1 MIRAVL
7 FDAVGTLIHLREPVA
22 DTYARCAR
30 EHGIE
35 LKTSALPDGFAKAMR
50 AMPPMAFPSLHAGAV
65 IAAEREWWRTV
76 VRATFTAAGAT
87 AREDQFA
94 ACFDHLFNHFAGGD
108 AWRCADG
115 AVELLRRLRQ
125 RGLRTGMVSN
135 FDHRLP
141 GVLDALHLTN
151 LFDIVV
157 LPAAVGAAKPDPR
170 IFHRALEHL
179 GVAANAAV
187 YVGDDAEDDVAGAE
201 HAGLRAIDVRTVRD
215 LRSLE
220 SLAA

>member
-22 DTYARCAR
+22 DTYARFAR

-35 LKTSALPDGFAKAMR
+35 LGASALQDGFAKAIR
-50 AMPPMAFPSLHAGAV
+50 AVPPMAFAELDASAV
-65 IAAEREWWRTV
+65 VAAEREWWRTV
-76 VRATFTAAGAT
+76 VRSTFAAAGAE
-87 AREDQFA
+87 ARDEQFDPCFYRLYCHYAGA
-94 ACFDHLFNHFAGGD
+94 A
-108 AWRCADG
+108 AWQPADG
-115 AVELLRRLRQ
+115 AVELLRQLRH

-141 GVLDALHLTN
+141 AVLNALELTN
-151 LFDIVV
+151 LFDTVV
-157 LPAAVGAAKPDPR
+157 LPAEVGAAKPDAR
-170 IFHRALEHL
+170 IFARALEHL
-179 GVAANAAV
+179 GVAANEAV

-201 HAGLRAIDVRTVRD
+201 RAGLRAIDVRTVQD